1 MSRGGAR
8 TLSLDTSYEAVPE
21 SVGHARRA
29 LAALAALGG
38 ASEEDLERIRLAVS
52 EAVSNAVIHAY
63 GHGGTGTGTVTLT
76 AAVIDAELTVIVA
89 DDGCGFGGAPESQGL
104 GIGLAVIAQLCDSLS
119 MIARSS
125 GGTQM
130 EMPISAG
137 SCTGR
142 RRGARPPRQ
151 APGAPGYLRG
161 HPGCSPCIHAL
172 SGVAAPWSARL
183 NSVCRGLEVGPGSR

>member
-21 SVGHARRA
+21 SVGQARRA
-29 LAALAALGG
+29 LAELAELGG
-38 ASEEDLERIRLAVS
+38 ASEEDLERIRLAAS

-63 GHGGTGTGTVTLT
+63 GHGGPGAVTLT

-130 EMPISAG
+130 EMRFRLAHGQGAGAELDSGSKRRERRAISAAI
-137 SCTGR
+137 
-142 RRGARPPRQ
+142 RGARPASTR
-151 APGAPGYLRG
+151 
-161 HPGCSPCIHAL
+161 
-172 SGVAAPWSARL
+172 
-183 NSVCRGLEVGPGSR
+183 

>member
-130 EMPISAG
+130 EMRFRLAHAQGAGAEPDPRDKRRERRAISAAI
-137 SCTGR
+137 
-142 RRGARPPRQ
+142 RGARPASTR
-151 APGAPGYLRG
+151 
-161 HPGCSPCIHAL
+161 
-172 SGVAAPWSARL
+172 
-183 NSVCRGLEVGPGSR
+183 